1 MNKLNKKALII
12 KILLWVALWIPLSFI
27 FPGGLAIYAPVL
39 AFIEILVLAKEG
51 DFISNTPFTEV
62 FLPCLIFWGTIT
74 LVVMQEKNKLKTVLE
89 KHVIWAIIIFTVSF
103 LFSGFMSLF
112 IVILIA
118 GPHTSMV
125 PHWVGV
131 IIFLL
136 GTVFTFTVPTLL
148 AIKVYKNKE

>member
-1 MNKLNKKALII
+1 MNKKALII

-89 KHVIWAIIIFTVSF
+89 KHVIWAIIIFTVS
-103 LFSGFMSLF
+103 
-112 IVILIA
+112 
-118 GPHTSMV
+118 
-125 PHWVGV
+125 
-131 IIFLL
+131 
-136 GTVFTFTVPTLL
+136 
-148 AIKVYKNKE
+148 